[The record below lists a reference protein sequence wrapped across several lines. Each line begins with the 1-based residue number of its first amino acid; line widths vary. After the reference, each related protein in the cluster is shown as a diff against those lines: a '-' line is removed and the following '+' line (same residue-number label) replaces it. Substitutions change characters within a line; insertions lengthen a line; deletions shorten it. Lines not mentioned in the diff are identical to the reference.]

1 MAEISGV
8 AIRGISTAVPKT
20 VARVA
25 DYPHLNA
32 EEAERFSSST
42 GIRERRIVGG
52 PAGAGQCASDLCA
65 FAAADLLAKLAWDR
79 SEIGALIMITQT
91 GDHPVP
97 ATSILL
103 QHRLGLPHT
112 CISFDV
118 NLGCSAFPYGLMI
131 VGSLMKAAGIRRALL
146 LIGDV
151 SSKVCNFADKSSWP
165 LFGDA
170 GSATALEL
178 DEAAAPMHFD
188 LMTDGKGGQ
197 AIIIPGGGPASR
209 HPVDAQS
216 LVPQADQNGMLR
228 SAANLRLRG
237 ADIFSFAIS
246 KVPPSIMRAIQ
257 AAGWAPENVD
267 RIVLH
272 QANKMINDTIR
283 KKLGAPQDH
292 LPTSLEHFGNTSSVS
307 IPLTICHTRADWT
320 FPCRAVFAGF
330 GVGLSWGAATA
341 VLQQGTVLSWVETD
355 DVYPA

>member
-1 MAEISGV
+1 MAQVSGV

-20 VARVA
+20 VSRIA
-25 DYPHLNA
+25 DYPHMTA
-32 EEAERFSSST
+32 EEAERFSKST
-42 GIRERRIVGG
+42 GIRERRIVG
-52 PAGAGQCASDLCA
+52 PAQCASDLCA
-65 FAAADLLAKLAWDR
+65 FAADDLLTKLEWAR
-79 SEIGALIMITQT
+79 EEIGALIMITQT

-97 ATSILL
+97 ATAILL
-103 QHRLGLPHT
+103 QHRLQLPNT
-112 CISFDV
+112 CIAFDI
-118 NLGCSAFPYGLMI
+118 NLGCSSYPYGLMV
-131 VGSLMKAAGIRRALL
+131 VGSLMKTAGIKRALL

-151 SSKVCNFADKSSWP
+151 SSKVCNIEDKSSWP

-188 LMTDGKGGQ
+188 LMTDGKGAQ

-209 HPVDAQS
+209 QPVTADNLA
-216 LVPQADQNGMLR
+216 PQPGKDGMPR
-228 SAANLRLRG
+228 GAANLQLRG

-246 KVPPSIMRAIQ
+246 KVPPSIMRALQ
-257 AAGWAPENVD
+257 AAQWSPESVD
-267 RIVLH
+267 QYVLH

-283 KKLGAPQDH
+283 KKIGAPEDH
-292 LPTSLEHFGNTSSVS
+292 LPGSLEHFGNTSSVS
-307 IPLTICHTRADWT
+307 VPLTICHTRNTWT

-341 VLQQGTVLSWVETD
+341 VLPQGTVLSWVETD

>member
-1 MAEISGV
+1 MAQVSGV
-8 AIRGISTAVPKT
+8 AIRGISTAVPKN
-20 VARVA
+20 VSRVA
-25 DYPHLNA
+25 DYAQFSA
-32 EEAERFSSST
+32 EEAERFSKST

-52 PAGAGQCASDLCA
+52 SGQIPQCASDLCA
-65 FAAADLLAKLAWDR
+65 FAADDLLGKLAWERADV
-79 SEIGALIMITQT
+79 GALIMITQT

-97 ATSILL
+97 ATAILL
-103 QHRLGLPHT
+103 QHRLGLPQT

-118 NLGCSAFPYGLMI
+118 NLGCSSFPYGLMI
-131 VGSLMKAAGIRRALL
+131 VGSLMQTAGIKRALL

-151 SSKVCNFADKSSWP
+151 SSKVCNIEDKSSWP

-178 DEAAAPMHFD
+178 DNSAAPMHFD
-188 LMTDGKGGQ
+188 LMTDGRGAQ

-209 HPVDAQS
+209 LPVSAEN
-216 LVPQADQNGMLR
+216 LTPVPDKNGMPR
-228 SAANLRLRG
+228 HAANLQLRG

-246 KVPPSIMRAIQ
+246 KVPPSITRAL
-257 AAGWAPENVD
+257 AAAQWVPESAD

-283 KKLGAPQDH
+283 KKLGAPEEVF
-292 LPTSLEHFGNTSSVS
+292 PASLEKFGNTSSVS
-307 IPLTICHTRADWT
+307 VPLTMCHTRADWT

-341 VLQQGTVLSWVETD
+341 VLQEGTVLSWVETD